1 MNRDANAAKPKS
13 FLMSAFLG
21 SVQLALVVAVLA
33 AALILNRLLVAGGE
47 EAPPRVSATRAP
59 LVEIIK
65 PDVGAE
71 QVVITETG
79 VIEARTEVAIAPE
92 VSGRVLSAAP
102 GFAAGGAFQ
111 AGEVLFRIDPEDY
124 RLQVQQAQAELNT
137 AASALALEDAEA
149 TSAIREWR
157 LINGDEPIP
166 PLVARE
172 PQLAQARASVETA
185 EARLAAARL
194 DLSRTAFSMPFDGR
208 VLSTTIEPGLTVNLN
223 QSYGTVFADD
233 ALEAVI
239 SLPLEDL
246 ERIAPAVGRAARVTI
261 ISGFGDRVVDAEII
275 RVESVLDARSRLASV
290 VLAFDRETGTPPGA
304 FIEVDILGPVLDD
317 MVRLPA
323 EAVSPTGLVWVLD
336 GAVLRRRP
344 VSVVSRTDD
353 VVLARAFDMVGGVVL
368 VPPAGARDGLEVR
381 LTDDAPGDSL
391 AAIASGEQ

>member
-1 MNRDANAAKPKS
+1 MSRDANAARPKS

-33 AALILNRLLVAGGE
+33 AALILNRLLVAGGD
-47 EAPPRVSATRAP
+47 EAPPRVSAAPPP

-65 PDVGAE
+65 PEVGAE

-79 VIEARTEVAIAPE
+79 VIEARTEIAIAPE
-92 VSGRVLSAAP
+92 VGGRIQYVAP

-137 AASALALEDAEA
+137 ARSALALEDAEA

-157 LINGDEPIP
+157 LINGEEPIP

-185 EARLAAARL
+185 EARRAAARL

-208 VLSTTIEPGLTVNLN
+208 VLSTTIEPGLTVNSN
-223 QSYGTVFADD
+223 QSYGPVFAEA

-246 ERIAPAVGRAARVTI
+246 ERIDPAVGRAASVTI
-261 ISGFGDRVVDAEII
+261 VSGFGDRVVEAEII
-275 RVESVLDARSRLASV
+275 RVESALDARSRLASV
-290 VLAFDRETGTPPGA
+290 VLSFDREIGTPPGA
-304 FIEVDILGPVLDD
+304 FIEVDILGPMLDD

-323 EAVSPTGLVWVLD
+323 ETVSPTGLVWVLD

-344 VSVVSRTDD
+344 VSVVSRTDQF
-353 VVLARAFDMVGGVVL
+353 VLARAFDMAGGVVL
-368 VPPAGARDGLEVR
+368 IPPAGARDGLEVR
-381 LTDDAPGDSL
+381 VADEEPGDSL
-391 AAIASGEQ
+391 AAVVSGER